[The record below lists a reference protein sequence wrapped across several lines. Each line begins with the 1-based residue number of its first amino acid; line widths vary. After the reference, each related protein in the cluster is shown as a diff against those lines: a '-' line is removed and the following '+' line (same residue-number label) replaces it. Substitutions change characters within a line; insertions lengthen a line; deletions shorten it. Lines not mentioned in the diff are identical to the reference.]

1 MCAALARFEFQLGV
15 RNFWPIANRGAVSE
29 SSDEN
34 EDICGLNGFAA
45 DLCRLFVL
53 CGKVRHVR
61 DRIAGFRHR

>member
-1 MCAALARFEFQLGV
+1 MEY
-15 RNFWPIANRGAVSE
+15 
-29 SSDEN
+29 SDEN